1 MNGDLVPA
9 VVAAGGGSAML
20 AGVYLHEHR
29 QVEAMRR
36 SRVRL
41 ALVYPLIDPAQGKA
55 VLHALSGLA
64 DVELIFEVVADS
76 DGIRHAMWVPAT
88 SQASVTATLTG
99 LLPGLRVSEAPSPQ
113 GRATLALK
121 VFVPTPTAL
130 VIENPEAAVRTLLS
144 GLAALNQGEEVVIR
158 WALRPS
164 TAPSLRA
171 PESMD
176 RAAKER
182 ERVWRQK
189 TVMTGGFQVSG
200 LILVRAGSVARAR
213 GLSEHIA
220 SSLRSRRG
228 SVGALRLTSEHGGR
242 SLASL
247 PKITRSSGWLNA
259 AELLVLTLP
268 VSEEVIPGME
278 VSLTR
283 QIAPRKELA
292 RTGRPL
298 FVAEYQGQPRPV
310 ALSTEAATRHVAI
323 LGASGGGKST
333 ILAAGINFHIAAG
346 HGGGVVIDPKGD
358 LVSTVIERADKGAER
373 IVVLDPSADV
383 VPGVDLFSG
392 GDPDL
397 RAEVL
402 VQIFRGLFKDAWGPR
417 TDAYIRLGVRTLADV
432 PGSTLLDLPQ
442 LFLDAQARRRAVG
455 FLSDP
460 LLIGQWQVFDGL
472 SEVER
477 MQHLQAPLSRVLSL
491 ITRPPVQAVFGPDP
505 RLDVAQLLR
514 DRGWLLVPLSSGV
527 IGAAS
532 ARIIGSALTS
542 IVWSH
547 ISSRAAIPPEQRHP
561 LFLFFDELQ
570 ALTDQGI
577 GLEDLLEQSR
587 GYNASVTIATQAIG
601 RTPDQLRH
609 SLLSNV
615 STLVSLRAGATEA
628 TLIARELG
636 LAARDIQFLPPYHVA
651 ARVATGKGSG
661 SIVVTGHT
669 EPLGEPVGGGQRI
682 RQRSAQAF
690 GRSRAE
696 IQAAIRERYG
706 MAPDATDTSIE
717 LGRTRRQA

>member
-29 QVEAMRR
+29 EVEAMRR

-41 ALVYPLIDPAQGKA
+41 ALVYPLVDPVQGKA
-55 VLHALSGLA
+55 ILHALSGLA

-76 DGIRHAMWVPAT
+76 DGVRHAIWVPAA
-88 SQASVTATLTG
+88 SRASVTATLTG
-99 LLPGLRVSEAPSPQ
+99 LLPGLRVSEALSPQ

-121 VFVPTPTAL
+121 AFVPTPTAL
-130 VIENPEAAVRTLLS
+130 VTENPEAAVRTLLS

-158 WALRPS
+158 WSLRPA
-164 TAPSLRA
+164 TAPSLRS
-171 PESMD
+171 PDSMD

-182 ERVWRQK
+182 ERIWRQK
-189 TVMTGGFQVSG
+189 TAMTGGFQVSG
-200 LILVRAGSVARAR
+200 LVLVRADSVARAR

-228 SVGALRLTSEHGGR
+228 SVGALRLTSERGDR
-242 SLASL
+242 RLASL

-259 AELLVLTLP
+259 AELLALALP

-310 ALSTEAATRHVAI
+310 AVNIDGCLRHVAI

-333 ILAAGINFHIAAG
+333 ILAAGILSHIAAG
-346 HGGGVVIDPKGD
+346 DGGILIDPRGDLTRTVIDHAG
-358 LVSTVIERADKGAER
+358 KGAER
-373 IVVLDPSADV
+373 ITLLDPSADI

-397 RAEVL
+397 RSEVL

-417 TDAYIRLGVRTLADV
+417 TDAYIRLGVRTLAEV
-432 PGSTLLDLPQ
+432 PGATLLDLPQ
-442 LFLDAQARRRAVG
+442 LFLDPHARRRAVG
-455 FLSDP
+455 FLRDP
-460 LLIGQWQVFDGL
+460 LLIGQWQVFEGL

-505 RLDVAQLLR
+505 RLDIGRLLR
-514 DRGWLLVPLSSGV
+514 ERGWLLVPLSSGT
-527 IGAAS
+527 IGSAS
-532 ARIIGSALTS
+532 ARIIGSALTF

-547 ISSRAAIPPEQRHP
+547 ISARAAIAPERRHP

-577 GLEDLLEQSR
+577 GLEDLLEQAR
-587 GYNASVTIATQAIG
+587 GYGASVTVATQAIG

-628 TLIARELG
+628 ALIARELPG
-636 LAARDIQFLPPYHVA
+636 LLPRDIQSLPPYHVA

-661 SIVVTGHT
+661 SVVVTGRT
-669 EPLGEPVGGGQRI
+669 EPLGEPIGGGQRI
-682 RQRSAQAF
+682 RERSAQAF

-706 MAPDATDTSIE
+706 MAPDATDTGIE